1 MSLFLNLVDLILL
14 IALPYIRFLFNLR
27 IALVVSISKI
37 LVSML
42 NFIGLFW
49 KVVNAISRQVKAIYL
64 ERLTVLAG
72 KYSNVDV

>member
-1 MSLFLNLVDLILL
+1 
-14 IALPYIRFLFNLR
+14 
-27 IALVVSISKI
+27 VVSISKI

-64 ERLTVLAG
+64 ERHTVLAG